1 MVMKITTPL
10 FVLLIATIQLISCN
24 NYGDKVAK
32 DDVEI
37 YYKDNITK
45 EQAQQTL
52 EFIHPS
58 WNEPG
63 NKKSV
68 QLAKPADTVYFRM
81 VINEEKAKDVKDESY
96 LLLANEISIN
106 IFNGS
111 PVNVDLTNNNFKTIR
126 TLHFKKMETENYGTK
141 ISSGNI
147 DVYAKENFNEEEARK
162 LAEFLNRVDGDGSD
176 TKSFQAY
183 TDESGVYS
191 INMVS
196 NREKSSVVTEQEFY
210 DLAALLSDSVFNG
223 NSLVLHLTDNTFK
236 PYQSF
241 KHK

>member
-1 MVMKITTPL
+1 MVMKITTP
-10 FVLLIATIQLISCN
+10 FIILLIATIQLISCT

-32 DDVEI
+32 DAVEI
-37 YYKDNITK
+37 YFKDHISK

-52 EFIHPS
+52 AFLHPS

-68 QLAKPADTVYFRM
+68 QLAKPGDTVYFRM

-96 LLLANEISIN
+96 LLLANEISN
-106 IFNGS
+106 SIFNGT
-111 PVNVDLTNNNFKTIR
+111 PVNVDLTDNTFKTIR
-126 TLHFKKMETENYGTK
+126 TLHFKKMDTENYGTK
-141 ISSGNI
+141 VSSGNI
-147 DVYAKENFNEEEARK
+147 DVYARENFNEQEARK

-176 TKSFQAY
+176 TKSFQADK
-183 TDESGVYS
+183 DETGIYI

-196 NREKSSVVTEQEFY
+196 NREKSSVVPDQQFY
-210 DLAALLSDSVFNG
+210 DLAGLLSDSVFNG
-223 NSLVLHLTDNTFK
+223 NPLVLHLTDHTFK